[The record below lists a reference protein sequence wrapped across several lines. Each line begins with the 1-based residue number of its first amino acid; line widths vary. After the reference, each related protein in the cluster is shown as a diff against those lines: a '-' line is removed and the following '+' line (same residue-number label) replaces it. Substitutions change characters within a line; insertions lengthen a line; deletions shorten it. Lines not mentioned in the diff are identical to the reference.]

1 MIIGIDLGTTNSLVA
16 VWQEGKA
23 KLIPN
28 ALGKL
33 LTPSVVSVDSD
44 GAILVGQSAKD
55 RLISHPE
62 QTASVFK
69 RYMSSQ
75 KVFRLGSQRFSSEE
89 LSALVLGSLKADAE
103 AYLGTEVTEA
113 VITVPAYFN
122 DHQRQAT
129 KSAAQMAGLNVRRLL
144 NEPTAAAMA
153 YGLHEHAGDS
163 KFLVLDLG
171 GGTFDVTL
179 LELFSGI
186 MEVRASA
193 GDNSLGGEDFTELLI
208 QGFIKHAT
216 PMDDSS
222 AAASGSAANEFWQPY
237 LSLLHG
243 EAEACKQTLSV
254 KDKAQMRMQAEGKM
268 YGWTITAA
276 EFERLC
282 EPLFQRFRD
291 PIERAIRDAKLRI
304 KELDEVV
311 LVGGATRMPV
321 FRQLM
326 TRLLGRFPSVSL
338 NPDETIAIGAA
349 IQAGLV
355 AEDAA
360 LDEVILTDVA
370 PYSMG
375 VDTTIELR
383 ENQYQHG
390 VFAPIIERNT
400 VIPTSKV
407 HTFFPMSDQQTEV
420 QFNIYQGEARL
431 TRDNIKLGEMSI
443 KLPASYRGRASQLP
457 IEVRFSYDVNGLL
470 EVDIEVTE
478 SDQRYNLLIQN
489 GAKQLSEQEIGR
501 SKDKLS
507 ALKIH
512 PRDQAQN
519 RSLLARAERL
529 YAQRLGFEREQLT
542 RLIGW
547 YESILD
553 SQDVHAIR
561 KANEE
566 LSKSLEQFERDD
578 WF

>member
-16 VWQEGKA
+16 IWQNGQA
-23 KLIPN
+23 TLIPN
-28 ALGKL
+28 SLGEK
-33 LTPSVVSVDSD
+33 LTPSVVSVDKD
-44 GAILVGQSAKD
+44 GAILVGQSAKE

-69 RYMSSQ
+69 RFMSSQ
-75 KVFRLGSQRFSSEE
+75 KNFRLGTSHQFSAEE
-89 LSALVLGSLKADAE
+89 LSALVLKSLKADAE
-103 AYLGTEVTEA
+103 AYLGEVVTDA

-129 KSAAQMAGLNVRRLL
+129 KNAAQMAGLTVRRLL

-153 YGLHEHAGDS
+153 YGLHEQNDDC

-208 QGFIKHAT
+208 QGFIKQQQDT
-216 PMDDSS
+216 D
-222 AAASGSAANEFWQPY
+222 AAFWQPY

-243 EAEACKQTLSV
+243 EAEACKRSLTHNKQATMSITIDETLYSW
-254 KDKAQMRMQAEGKM
+254 Q
-268 YGWTITAA
+268 ITDSK
-276 EFERLC
+276 FEKLC

-304 KELDEVV
+304 KSLDEVV

-326 TRLLGRFPSVSL
+326 TRLLGRFPAVNL

-375 VDTTIELR
+375 VDTTLEIR

-390 VFAPIIERNT
+390 VFSPIIERNT

-407 HTFFPMSDQQTEV
+407 HTFYPMQDNQTEV

-431 TRDNIKLGEMSI
+431 TRDNIKLGELTVAI
-443 KLPASYRGRASQLP
+443 PASHRGKARQLP
-457 IEVRFSYDVNGLL
+457 IDVRFSYDVNGLL
-470 EVDIEVTE
+470 EVDINL
-478 SDQRYNLLIQN
+478 SDSQENYNLLIQN
-489 GAKQLSEQEIGR
+489 GAKQLSSKEIENSR
-501 SKDKLS
+501 DKL
-507 ALKIH
+507 ANLKTH

-519 RSLLARAERL
+519 RSILARAERL
-529 YAQRLGFEREQLT
+529 YAQRLGFERDQLA

-547 YESILD
+547 YETVLD
-553 SQDVHAIR
+553 SQDPQQIR
-561 KANEE
+561 KANSEI
-566 LSKSLEQFERDD
+566 SKSLEQFERDD

>member
-1 MIIGIDLGTTNSLVA
+1 MIIGIDLGTTHSLLA
-16 VWQEGKA
+16 IWQDGAA

-28 ALGKL
+28 ALGSL
-33 LTPSVVSVDSD
+33 LTPSVVSVDKD
-44 GAILVGQSAKD
+44 GSILVGQAAKE
-55 RLISHPE
+55 RLVSHPE

-69 RYMSSQ
+69 RFMGSQ
-75 KVFRLGSQRFSSEE
+75 KIYRLATQRFSAEE
-89 LSALVLGSLKADAE
+89 LSALVLKSLKADAE
-103 AYLGTEVTEA
+103 AYLGESVTDA

-129 KSAAQMAGLNVRRLL
+129 KHAAQIAGLNVRRLV

-153 YGLHEHAGDS
+153 YGLHETEADCE
-163 KFLVLDLG
+163 FLVLDLG

-179 LELFSGI
+179 LELFSGV
-186 MEVRASA
+186 MEVRSSA
-193 GDNSLGGEDFTELLI
+193 GDNSLGGEDFTEILV
-208 QGFIKHAT
+208 QEFIKRCE
-216 PMDDSS
+216 PSQPS
-222 AAASGSAANEFWQPY
+222 QEFWNPFM
-237 LSLLHG
+237 SLLYG
-243 EAEACKQTLSV
+243 EAETAKRTLTHHKQATMIMTVEDVTYRWSV
-254 KDKAQMRMQAEGKM
+254 TQA
-268 YGWTITAA
+268 A
-276 EFERLC
+276 FEALC

-291 PIERAIRDAKLRI
+291 PIERAVRDAKLRI
-304 KELDEVV
+304 KTLDEVV
-311 LVGGATRMPV
+311 LVGGATRMPI

-326 TRLLGRFPSVSL
+326 TRLLGRFPSVQM

-375 VDTTIELR
+375 VDTTIAIR
-383 ENQYQHG
+383 DNHYQHG

-407 HTFFPMSDQQTEV
+407 HTFSPMNDQQTQV

-431 TRDNIKLGEMSI
+431 TRDNIKLGELSVT
-443 KLPASYRGRASQLP
+443 LPSSYRGKATQLP
-457 IEVRFSYDVNGLL
+457 IDVRFSYDINGLL
-470 EVDIEVTE
+470 EVDIDMED
-478 SDQRYNLLIQN
+478 SQQRYNLVIQN
-489 GAKQLSEQEIGR
+489 GAKQLSSEEIDR
-501 SKDKLS
+501 SRDRL
-507 ALKIH
+507 ANLKVH

-529 YAQRLGFEREQLT
+529 YAQHLGFEREQLS

-553 SQDVHAIR
+553 EQDTQKIR
-561 KANEE
+561 QANTDLER
-566 LSKSLEQFERDD
+566 SLQQFERED

>member
-1 MIIGIDLGTTNSLVA
+1 MIIGIDLGTTNSLVTI
-16 VWQEGKA
+16 WQDGQA
-23 KLIPN
+23 TLIPN
-28 ALGKL
+28 SLGET
-33 LTPSVVSVDSD
+33 LTPSVVSVDKD
-44 GAILVGQSAKD
+44 GSILVGQSAKE

-69 RYMSSQ
+69 RFMGSQ
-75 KVFRLGSQRFSSEE
+75 KNFRLGASHQFSAEE
-89 LSALVLGSLKADAE
+89 LSALVLKSLKADAE
-103 AYLGTEVTEA
+103 AYLGEPVTDA

-129 KSAAQMAGLNVRRLL
+129 KNAAQMAGLTVRRLL

-153 YGLHEHAGDS
+153 YGLHEQNDDC

-208 QGFIKHAT
+208 QGFIKQQQDTNA
-216 PMDDSS
+216 
-222 AAASGSAANEFWQPY
+222 EFWQPY

-243 EAEACKQTLSV
+243 EAEACKRSLTNNKQATMSITIDETLYSW
-254 KDKAQMRMQAEGKM
+254 Q
-268 YGWTITAA
+268 ITDSK
-276 EFERLC
+276 FEKLC

-304 KELDEVV
+304 KSLDEVV

-326 TRLLGRFPSVSL
+326 TRLLGRFPAVNL

-375 VDTTIELR
+375 IDTTLEIR

-390 VFAPIIERNT
+390 VFSPIIERNT

-407 HTFFPMSDQQTEV
+407 HTFHPIQDNQTEV

-431 TRDNIKLGEMSI
+431 TRDNIKLGE
-443 KLPASYRGRASQLP
+443 LTVDVPASHRGKARQLP

-470 EVDIEVTE
+470 EVDINI
-478 SDQRYNLLIQN
+478 SDSKENYNLLIQN
-489 GAKQLSEQEIGR
+489 GAKQLSNQEIENSR
-501 SKDKLS
+501 DKL
-507 ALKIH
+507 ANLKIH

-529 YAQRLGFEREQLT
+529 YAQRLGFERDQLA

-553 SQDVHAIR
+553 SQDPQQIR
-561 KANEE
+561 KANSEI
-566 LSKSLEQFERDD
+566 SKSLEQFERDD

>member
-1 MIIGIDLGTTNSLVA
+1 MIIGIDLGTTHSLLA
-16 VWQEGKA
+16 IWQEGAA

-28 ALGKL
+28 ALGSL
-33 LTPSVVSVDSD
+33 LTPSVVSVDKD
-44 GAILVGQSAKD
+44 GSILVGQSAKE

-69 RYMSSQ
+69 RFMGSQ
-75 KVFRLGSQRFSSEE
+75 KVYRLATQRFSSEE
-89 LSALVLGSLKADAE
+89 LSALVLKSLKADAE
-103 AYLGTEVTEA
+103 AYLGEPVTEA

-129 KSAAQMAGLNVRRLL
+129 KHAAQMAGLTVRRLL

-153 YGLHEHAGDS
+153 YGLHDTSKDS
-163 KFLVLDLG
+163 EFLVLDLG

-186 MEVRASA
+186 MEVRSSA
-193 GDNSLGGEDFTELLI
+193 GDNSLGGEDFTELLV
-208 QGFIKHAT
+208 QGFIGRCQPSQPSH
-216 PMDDSS
+216 
-222 AAASGSAANEFWQPY
+222 EFWQPY
-237 LSLLHG
+237 LSLLYG
-243 EAEACKQTLSV
+243 EAETCKRTLTNNKQASMNLSV
-254 KDKAQMRMQAEGKM
+254 NEVN
-268 YGWTITAA
+268 YSWTVTESA
-276 EFERLC
+276 FETLC
-282 EPLFQRFRD
+282 EPLFKRFRD
-291 PIERAIRDAKLRI
+291 PIERAVRDAKLRI
-304 KELDEVV
+304 KTLDEVV

-326 TRLLGRFPSVSL
+326 TRLLGRFPSVQM

-360 LDEVILTDVA
+360 LDEVILTDVS

-375 VDTTIELR
+375 VDTTIMIR
-383 ENQYQHG
+383 ENHYQHG
-390 VFAPIIERNT
+390 VFSPIIERNT

-407 HTFFPMSDQQTEV
+407 HTFSPMNDQQTQV
-420 QFNIYQGEARL
+420 DFNIYQGEARL
-431 TRDNIKLGEMSI
+431 TRDNIKLGELSVS
-443 KLPASYRGRASQLP
+443 LPPSYRGKATQLP
-457 IEVRFSYDVNGLL
+457 IDVRFSYDINGLL
-470 EVDIEVTE
+470 EVDIEMKDSE
-478 SDQRYNLLIQN
+478 QRYNLVIQN
-489 GAKQLSEQEIGR
+489 GAKQLSEDEISR
-501 SKDKLS
+501 SKDRLS
-507 ALKIH
+507 NLKVH

-529 YAQRLGFEREQLT
+529 YAQHLGFEREQLA

-553 SQDVHAIR
+553 DQNPQKIR
-561 KANEE
+561 QANTE
-566 LSKSLEQFERDD
+566 LGQSLEQFERED

>member
-1 MIIGIDLGTTNSLVA
+1 MIIGIDLGTTHSLLA
-16 VWQEGKA
+16 IWQDGAA
-23 KLIPN
+23 KLVPN
-28 ALGKL
+28 ALGSL
-33 LTPSVVSVDSD
+33 LTPSVVSIDKD
-44 GAILVGQSAKD
+44 GSILVGQSAKE

-69 RYMSSQ
+69 RFMGSQ
-75 KVFRLGSQRFSSEE
+75 KVYRLGSQRFSSEE
-89 LSALVLGSLKADAE
+89 LSALVLKSLKADAE
-103 AYLGTEVTEA
+103 AYLGEPVTDA

-122 DHQRQAT
+122 DHQRNAT
-129 KSAAQMAGLNVRRLL
+129 KHAAQMAGLTVRRLL

-153 YGLHEHAGDS
+153 YGLHETATDCE
-163 KFLVLDLG
+163 FLVLDLG

-179 LELFSGI
+179 LELFSGV
-186 MEVRASA
+186 MEVRSSA
-193 GDNSLGGEDFTELLI
+193 GDNSLGGEDFTELLV
-208 QGFIKHAT
+208 QGFIGRCQPSQPSH
-216 PMDDSS
+216 
-222 AAASGSAANEFWQPY
+222 EFWQPY

-243 EAEACKQTLSV
+243 EAETCKRTLTHH
-254 KDKAQMRMQAEGKM
+254 KQATMSMTVNDVTYTWAVTES
-268 YGWTITAA
+268 A
-276 EFERLC
+276 FEKLC

-291 PIERAIRDAKLRI
+291 PIERAVRDAKLRI
-304 KELDEVV
+304 KALDEVV
-311 LVGGATRMPV
+311 LVGGATRMPI

-326 TRLLGRFPSVSL
+326 TRLLGRFPSVQM

-375 VDTTIELR
+375 VDTTLEIR

-407 HTFFPMSDQQTEV
+407 HNFSPMNDQQTQV

-431 TRDNIKLGEMSI
+431 TRDNIKLGELTVS
-443 KLPASYRGRASQLP
+443 LPASYRGKATQLP
-457 IEVRFSYDVNGLL
+457 IDVRFSYDINGLL
-470 EVDIEVTE
+470 EVDIDMAD
-478 SDQRYNLLIQN
+478 SDQRYNLVIQN
-489 GAKQLSEQEIGR
+489 GAKQLSGDEIER
-501 SKDKLS
+501 SKDRLS
-507 ALKIH
+507 SLKVH

-529 YAQRLGFEREQLT
+529 YAQRLGFEREQLA

-553 SQDVHAIR
+553 GQNPQQIR
-561 KANEE
+561 QANTD
-566 LSKSLEQFERDD
+566 LGQSLEQFERED

>member
-1 MIIGIDLGTTNSLVA
+1 MIIGIDLGTTHSLLA
-16 VWQEGKA
+16 IWQDGKA

-28 ALGKL
+28 ALGSV
-33 LTPSVVSVDSD
+33 LTPSVVSIDKD
-44 GAILVGQSAKD
+44 GSLLVGQAAKE

-69 RYMSSQ
+69 RFMGSQ
-75 KVFRLGSQRFSSEE
+75 KVYRLGNQRFSAEE
-89 LSALVLGSLKADAE
+89 LSALVLKSLKADAE
-103 AYLGTEVTEA
+103 AYLGEPVTEA

-129 KSAAQMAGLNVRRLL
+129 KHAAQMAGLSVRRLL

-153 YGLHEHAGDS
+153 YGLHEMAKDS
-163 KFLVLDLG
+163 EFLVLDLG

-179 LELFSGI
+179 LELFSGV

-193 GDNSLGGEDFTELLI
+193 GDNSLGGEDFTELLV
-208 QGFIKHAT
+208 QGFMGRCQ
-216 PMDDSS
+216 PSQPS
-222 AAASGSAANEFWQPY
+222 QEFWQPY
-237 LSLLHG
+237 ISLLHG
-243 EAEACKQTLSV
+243 EAETCKRTLTHSKRATMTMAV
-254 KDKAQMRMQAEGKM
+254 DGVV
-268 YGWTITAA
+268 YTWTVTEAA
-276 EFERLC
+276 FESLC

-291 PIERAIRDAKLRI
+291 PIERAVRDAKLRI
-304 KELDEVV
+304 KNLDEVV

-326 TRLLGRFPSVSL
+326 TRLLGRFPSVQL

-355 AEDAA
+355 AQDAA

-375 VDTTIELR
+375 VDTTIEIR

-407 HTFFPMSDQQTEV
+407 HTFFPMNDQQTKV

-431 TRDNIKLGEMSI
+431 TRDNIKLGELSVS
-443 KLPASYRGRASQLP
+443 LPASYRGKATELP
-457 IEVRFSYDVNGLL
+457 IDVRFSYDINGLL
-470 EVDIEVTE
+470 EVDIDMVD
-478 SDQRYNLLIQN
+478 SDQRYNLVIQN
-489 GAKQLSEQEIGR
+489 GAKQLSYEEIKA
-501 SKDKLS
+501 SKDRLS
-507 ALKIH
+507 TLKVH

-529 YAQRLGFEREQLT
+529 YAQRLGYDREQLA

-547 YESILD
+547 FESILD
-553 SQDVHAIR
+553 GQDPQQIR
-561 KANEE
+561 QASTD
-566 LSKSLEQFERDD
+566 LAQSLEQFERED

>member
-1 MIIGIDLGTTNSLVA
+1 MIIGIDLGTTHSLLA
-16 VWQEGKA
+16 IWQDGEA

-28 ALGKL
+28 ALGSL
-33 LTPSVVSVDSD
+33 LTPSVVSIDKD
-44 GAILVGQSAKD
+44 GAILVGQAAKE

-62 QTASVFK
+62 QTASIFK
-69 RYMSSQ
+69 RFMSSQ
-75 KVFRLGSQRFSSEE
+75 KVYRLGTQRFSAEE
-89 LSALVLGSLKADAE
+89 LSALVLKSLKADAE
-103 AYLGTEVTEA
+103 AYLGEPVTEA

-129 KSAAQMAGLNVRRLL
+129 KHAAQMAGLNVRRLL

-153 YGLHEHAGDS
+153 YGLHEMDKDS
-163 KFLVLDLG
+163 EFLVLDLG

-179 LELFSGI
+179 LELFSGV

-193 GDNSLGGEDFTELLI
+193 GDNSLGGEDFTELLV
-208 QGFIKHAT
+208 QGFIGRCQPSQPSH
-216 PMDDSS
+216 
-222 AAASGSAANEFWQPY
+222 EFWQPY
-237 LSLLHG
+237 ISLLHG
-243 EAEACKQTLSV
+243 EAETCKRTLTHS
-254 KDKAQMRMQAEGKM
+254 KQATMTMAVDGVVYTWQVTE
-268 YGWTITAA
+268 AA
-276 EFERLC
+276 FETLC

-291 PIERAIRDAKLRI
+291 PIERAVRDAKLRI
-304 KELDEVV
+304 KTLDEVV

-326 TRLLGRFPSVSL
+326 TRLLGRFPSVQL

-360 LDEVILTDVA
+360 LDEVILTDVS

-375 VDTTIELR
+375 VDTTIEIR

-407 HTFFPMSDQQTEV
+407 HTFFPMNDQQTKV

-431 TRDNIKLGEMSI
+431 TRDNIKLGELSVS
-443 KLPASYRGRASQLP
+443 LPASYRGKATELP
-457 IEVRFSYDVNGLL
+457 IDVRFSYDINGLL
-470 EVDIEVTE
+470 EVDIDMTDSE
-478 SDQRYNLLIQN
+478 QRYNLVIQN
-489 GAKQLSEQEIGR
+489 GAKQLSYDEIKI
-501 SKDKLS
+501 SKDRLS
-507 ALKIH
+507 NLKVH

-529 YAQRLGFEREQLT
+529 YAQRLGYEREQLA

-553 SQDVHAIR
+553 AQDPQQIR
-561 KANEE
+561 QANAD
-566 LSKSLEQFERDD
+566 LGQSLEQFERED

>member
-1 MIIGIDLGTTNSLVA
+1 MIIGIDLGTTHSLLA
-16 VWQEGKA
+16 IWQDGEA

-28 ALGKL
+28 ALGSV
-33 LTPSVVSVDSD
+33 LTPSVVSIDKD
-44 GAILVGQSAKD
+44 GSLLVGQAAKE

-69 RYMSSQ
+69 RFMGSQ
-75 KVFRLGSQRFSSEE
+75 KVYRLGNQRFSAEE
-89 LSALVLGSLKADAE
+89 LSALVLKSLKADAE
-103 AYLGTEVTEA
+103 AYLGEPVTEA

-129 KSAAQMAGLNVRRLL
+129 KHAAQMAGLSVRRLL

-153 YGLHEHAGDS
+153 YGLHEMAKDS
-163 KFLVLDLG
+163 EFLVLDLG

-179 LELFSGI
+179 LELFSGV

-193 GDNSLGGEDFTELLI
+193 GDNSLGGEDFTELLV
-208 QGFIKHAT
+208 QGFMGRCQ
-216 PMDDSS
+216 PSQPS
-222 AAASGSAANEFWQPY
+222 QEFWQPY
-237 LSLLHG
+237 ISLLHG
-243 EAEACKQTLSV
+243 EAETCKRTLTHSKRATMTMAV
-254 KDKAQMRMQAEGKM
+254 DGVV
-268 YGWTITAA
+268 YTWTVTEAA
-276 EFERLC
+276 FESLC

-291 PIERAIRDAKLRI
+291 PIERAVRDAKLRI
-304 KELDEVV
+304 KNLDEVV

-326 TRLLGRFPSVSL
+326 TRLLGRFPSVQL

-355 AEDAA
+355 AQDAA

-375 VDTTIELR
+375 VDTTIEIR

-407 HTFFPMSDQQTEV
+407 HTFFPMNDQQTKV

-431 TRDNIKLGEMSI
+431 TRDNIKLGELSVS
-443 KLPASYRGRASQLP
+443 LPASYRGKATELP
-457 IEVRFSYDVNGLL
+457 IDVRFSYDINGLL
-470 EVDIEVTE
+470 EVDIDMVD
-478 SDQRYNLLIQN
+478 SDQRYNLVIQN
-489 GAKQLSEQEIGR
+489 GAKQLSYEEIKA
-501 SKDKLS
+501 SKDRLS
-507 ALKIH
+507 TLKVH

-529 YAQRLGFEREQLT
+529 YAQRLGYDREQLA

-547 YESILD
+547 FESILD
-553 SQDVHAIR
+553 GQDPQQIR
-561 KANEE
+561 QASTD
-566 LSKSLEQFERDD
+566 LAQSLEQFERED

>member
-1 MIIGIDLGTTNSLVA
+1 MIIAIDLGTTHSLLA
-16 VWQEGKA
+16 IWQDGAA

-28 ALGKL
+28 ALGSL
-33 LTPSVVSVDSD
+33 LTPSVVSIDKD
-44 GAILVGQSAKD
+44 GSILVGQSAKE

-69 RYMSSQ
+69 RFMGSQ
-75 KVFRLGSQRFSSEE
+75 KVYRLATQRFSSEE
-89 LSALVLGSLKADAE
+89 LSALVLKSLKADAE
-103 AYLGTEVTEA
+103 AYLGEPVTDA

-129 KSAAQMAGLNVRRLL
+129 KHAAQMAGLTVRRLL

-153 YGLHEHAGDS
+153 YGLHETATDCE
-163 KFLVLDLG
+163 FLVLDLG

-186 MEVRASA
+186 MEVRSSA
-193 GDNSLGGEDFTELLI
+193 GDNSLGGEDFTELLV
-208 QGFIKHAT
+208 QGFIGRCQPSQPSH
-216 PMDDSS
+216 
-222 AAASGSAANEFWQPY
+222 EFWNPY
-237 LSLLHG
+237 ISLLYG
-243 EAEACKQTLSV
+243 EAETCKRTLTQHKQATMTMTIDEVTYSWSV
-254 KDKAQMRMQAEGKM
+254 TESA
-268 YGWTITAA
+268 
-276 EFERLC
+276 FETLC

-291 PIERAIRDAKLRI
+291 PIERAVRDAKLRI
-304 KELDEVV
+304 KTLDEVV
-311 LVGGATRMPV
+311 LVGGATRMPI

-326 TRLLGRFPSVSL
+326 TRLLGRFPSVQM

-375 VDTTIELR
+375 VDTTIAIR
-383 ENQYQHG
+383 ENQFQHG

-407 HTFFPMSDQQTEV
+407 HSFSPMNDQQTQV

-431 TRDNIKLGEMSI
+431 TRDNIKLGELSVA
-443 KLPASYRGRASQLP
+443 LPPSYRGKATQLP
-457 IEVRFSYDVNGLL
+457 IDVRFSYDINGLL
-470 EVDIEVTE
+470 EVDIGMVDSEK
-478 SDQRYNLLIQN
+478 RYNLVIQN
-489 GAKQLSEQEIGR
+489 GAKQLSDEEISQ
-501 SKDKLS
+501 SKERLS
-507 ALKIH
+507 NLKVH

-529 YAQRLGFEREQLT
+529 YAQHLGFEREQLA

-553 SQDVHAIR
+553 EQDPQKIR
-561 KANEE
+561 QANTD
-566 LSKSLEQFERDD
+566 LNQSLEQFERED

>member
-1 MIIGIDLGTTNSLVA
+1 MIIGIDLGTTHSLLA
-16 VWQEGKA
+16 IWQDGEA

-28 ALGKL
+28 ALGSV
-33 LTPSVVSVDSD
+33 LTPSVISIDKD
-44 GAILVGQSAKD
+44 GAVLVGQAAKE

-69 RYMSSQ
+69 RFMGSQ
-75 KVFRLGSQRFSSEE
+75 KEYRLGAQRFSSEE
-89 LSALVLGSLKADAE
+89 LSALVLKSLKADAE
-103 AYLGTEVTEA
+103 AHLGEPVTEA

-129 KSAAQMAGLNVRRLL
+129 KNAAQMAGLTVRRLL

-153 YGLHEHAGDS
+153 YGLHEMEKDS
-163 KFLVLDLG
+163 EFLILDLG

-179 LELFSGI
+179 LELFSGV

-193 GDNSLGGEDFTELLI
+193 GDNSLGGEDFTDVLVK
-208 QGFIKHAT
+208 GFMEHCQ
-216 PMDDSS
+216 PSQPSS
-222 AAASGSAANEFWQPY
+222 TFWQPY
-237 LSLLHG
+237 TSLLYG
-243 EAEACKQTLSV
+243 EAETCKRTLT
-254 KDKAQMRMQAEGKM
+254 KQKQATMSMTVEGVS
-268 YGWTITAA
+268 YEWTVTEAV
-276 EFERLC
+276 FEKLC
-282 EPLFQRFRD
+282 APLFKRFRD
-291 PIERAIRDAKLRI
+291 TIERAVRDARLRI
-304 KELDEVV
+304 KNLDEVV

-326 TRLLGRFPSVSL
+326 TRLMGRFPSVQM
-338 NPDETIAIGAA
+338 NPDQTIAIGAA

-375 VDTTIELR
+375 VDTSVKVTKE
-383 ENQYQHG
+383 QYQHG
-390 VFAPIIERNT
+390 IFAPIIERNT

-407 HTFFPMSDQQTEV
+407 HSFYPTRDEQKDVKFDV
-420 QFNIYQGEARL
+420 YQGEARL
-431 TRDNIKLGEMSI
+431 TRDNIKLGELTVTI
-443 KLPASYRGRASQLP
+443 PASYRGRATELP

-470 EVDIEVTE
+470 EVDINL
-478 SDQRYNLLIQN
+478 SDDEKSYNLVIQN
-489 GAKQLSEQEIGR
+489 GAKQLSLDEIER
-501 SKDKLS
+501 SKARLS
-507 ALKIH
+507 DLKIH
-512 PRDQAQN
+512 PRDQAEN

-529 YAQRLGFEREQLT
+529 YTQRLGFEREQLS

-553 SQDVHAIR
+553 RQDLQQIR
-561 KANEE
+561 QANIDLE
-566 LSKSLEQFERDD
+566 KSLEQFERED

>member
-1 MIIGIDLGTTNSLVA
+1 MIIGIDLGTTHSLLA
-16 VWQEGKA
+16 IWQDGAA

-28 ALGKL
+28 ALGSL
-33 LTPSVVSVDSD
+33 LTPSVVSVDKD
-44 GAILVGQSAKD
+44 GSILVGQSAKE

-69 RYMSSQ
+69 RFMGSQ
-75 KVFRLGSQRFSSEE
+75 KVYRLANQRFSPEE
-89 LSALVLGSLKADAE
+89 LSALVLKSLKADAE
-103 AYLGTEVTEA
+103 AYLGQSVTDA

-129 KSAAQMAGLNVRRLL
+129 KHAAQIAGLTVRRLL

-153 YGLHEHAGDS
+153 YGLHETQTDCE
-163 KFLVLDLG
+163 FLVLDLG

-186 MEVRASA
+186 MEVRSSA
-193 GDNSLGGEDFTELLI
+193 GDNSLGGEDFTDVLVQE
-208 QGFIKHAT
+208 FIKRCQPSQPT
-216 PMDDSS
+216 Y
-222 AAASGSAANEFWQPY
+222 EFWQPY
-237 LSLLHG
+237 LSLLYG
-243 EAEACKQTLSV
+243 EAETAKRTLTQHKQATMTMKVAAITYSWSV
-254 KDKAQMRMQAEGKM
+254 TEF
-268 YGWTITAA
+268 

-291 PIERAIRDAKLRI
+291 PIERAVRDAKLRV
-304 KELDEVV
+304 KTLDEVV

-326 TRLLGRFPSVSL
+326 TRLLGRFPSVQM

-375 VDTTIELR
+375 VDTTIMIR

-407 HTFFPMSDQQTEV
+407 HSFSAMSNQQTQV
-420 QFNIYQGEARL
+420 QFDIYQGEARL
-431 TRDNIKLGEMSI
+431 IRDNIKLGELSV
-443 KLPASYRGRASQLP
+443 LVPPTYRGKATQLS
-457 IEVRFSYDVNGLL
+457 IDVRFSYDINGLL
-470 EVDIEVTE
+470 EVDIDMAD
-478 SDQRYNLLIQN
+478 SDQSYNLVIQN
-489 GAKQLSEQEIGR
+489 GAKQLSVEEINH
-501 SKDKLS
+501 SKERLLN
-507 ALKIH
+507 LKVH

-529 YAQRLGFEREQLT
+529 YAQHLGFERDQLA

-553 SQDVHAIR
+553 EQNVQKIR
-561 KANEE
+561 QANTD
-566 LSKSLEQFERDD
+566 LGRSLEQFERED

>member
-1 MIIGIDLGTTNSLVA
+1 MIIGIDLGTTHSLLA
-16 VWQEGKA
+16 IWEDGAA

-28 ALGKL
+28 ALGSL
-33 LTPSVVSVDSD
+33 LTPSVVSVDKD
-44 GAILVGQSAKD
+44 GSILVGQSAKE

-69 RYMSSQ
+69 RFMGSQ
-75 KVFRLGSQRFSSEE
+75 KVYRLGMQRFSAEE
-89 LSALVLGSLKADAE
+89 LSALVLKSLKADAE
-103 AYLGTEVTEA
+103 AYLGEPITDA

-122 DHQRQAT
+122 DHQRHAT
-129 KSAAQMAGLNVRRLL
+129 KHAAQIAGLTVRRLL

-153 YGLHEHAGDS
+153 YGLHETTKDCE
-163 KFLVLDLG
+163 FLVLDLG

-186 MEVRASA
+186 MEVRSSA
-193 GDNSLGGEDFTELLI
+193 GDNSLGGEDFTELLV
-208 QGFIKHAT
+208 QGFIGNCQ
-216 PMDDSS
+216 PSQPS
-222 AAASGSAANEFWQPY
+222 NEFWQPY
-237 LSLLHG
+237 ISLLYG
-243 EAEACKQTLSV
+243 EAETCKRTLTHH
-254 KDKAQMRMQAEGKM
+254 KQASMTMTVNEVT
-268 YGWTITAA
+268 YTWTVTESA
-276 EFERLC
+276 FEKLC

-291 PIERAIRDAKLRI
+291 PIERAVRDAKLRI
-304 KELDEVV
+304 KTLNEVV

-326 TRLLGRFPSVSL
+326 TRLLGRFPSVQM

-375 VDTTIELR
+375 VDTTLEIR

-390 VFAPIIERNT
+390 IFAPIIERNT

-407 HTFFPMSDQQTEV
+407 HTFSPMNDQQNKV

-431 TRDNIKLGEMSI
+431 TRDNIKLGELTVS
-443 KLPASYRGRASQLP
+443 LPASYRGKATQLP
-457 IEVRFSYDVNGLL
+457 IEVRFSYDINGLL
-470 EVDIEVTE
+470 EVDIDMAD
-478 SDQRYNLLIQN
+478 SDKHYNLVIQN
-489 GAKQLSEQEIGR
+489 GAKQLSDDEIQR
-501 SKDKLS
+501 SKDRLS
-507 ALKIH
+507 SLKVH

-529 YAQRLGFEREQLT
+529 YAQRLGFEREQLA

-547 YESILD
+547 YENILD
-553 SQDVHAIR
+553 GQNPQQIR
-561 KANEE
+561 QANTD
-566 LSKSLEQFERDD
+566 LGQSLEQFERED